1 MGAVRRSAAGAAGS
15 LTHGSKLKKSG
26 RKVMAATA
34 KDFFACVLLGLLAG
48 PAVAQNAPGVTD
60 TEIKVGQTMPYTGPV
75 TAFSTLGKG
84 EIGYFKMLNEQGGVN
99 GRKINLISLD
109 DGYAPPKTVEQTRR
123 LVEQDGV
130 AFLFSSIGTATNT
143 AVQRYLNNNKVP
155 QLYIGSGAS
164 KFGNYKEFPYTIGGI
179 QGTFRAEARIYGR
192 YILKEKPNAKIA
204 ILYQN
209 DDYGRDYVLGLKD
222 VLGDKYASMVKE
234 ATYEFTDATV
244 DSQVVS
250 LQGSGA
256 ESLIVAATPKFA
268 AQAIRKVHD
277 IGWKPMFF
285 LSNVAIWIS
294 TVIEPAGPEKAVG
307 IMSSVYVKDPADP
320 GWDNDPGMKEWK
332 AWIIK
337 YMPEVDSR
345 DQNYVNSYN
354 EAMVLVQ
361 ALKQAGSD
369 LSRENIMK
377 QALNIKDMQLPMM
390 LPGIKVNTSPTDYFP
405 IEDMQMMR
413 FDGKQ
418 WVRFGDLLSG
428 SL

>member
-1 MGAVRRSAAGAAGS
+1 MNRKFLSAAGLLSILIGAAS
-15 LTHGSKLKKSG
+15 
-26 RKVMAATA
+26 AA
-34 KDFFACVLLGLLAG
+34 
-48 PAVAQNAPGVTD
+48 AQNAPGVTD
-60 TEIKVGQTMPYTGPV
+60 AEIKIGQTMPYTGPV

-84 EIGYFKMLNEQGGVN
+84 EIGYFKMINEQGGIN

-123 LVEQDGV
+123 LVEQEKV

-143 AVQRYLNNNKVP
+143 AVQRYLNSNKIP

-164 KFGNYKEFPYTIGGI
+164 KFGDHKQFPWTIGGI
-179 QGTFRAEARIYGR
+179 QGTFRAEARIYAR
-192 YILKEKPNAKIA
+192 YILKEKPNARIA

-222 VLGDKYASMVKE
+222 VLGDKYAATVKE
-234 ATYEFTDATV
+234 ATYEFTDATI

-256 ESLIVAATPKFA
+256 EALIVAATPKFA
-268 AQAIRKVHD
+268 AQAIRKVYD
-277 IGWKPMFF
+277 IKWKPMFF
-285 LSNVAIWIS
+285 LSNVAIWVS
-294 TVIEPAGPEKAVG
+294 TVLEPAGVEKAVG
-307 IMSSVYVKDPADP
+307 IMSSVYVKDPSDP
-320 GWDNDPGMKEWK
+320 GWDDDPGMKEWK
-332 AWIIK
+332 AWITR
-337 YMPEVDSR
+337 YMPEVDPR

-354 EAMVLVQ
+354 EGMVLVQ
-361 ALKQAGSD
+361 ALKQAGND
-369 LSRENIMK
+369 LSRANIMK

-413 FDGKQ
+413 WDGKQ
-418 WVRFGDLLSG
+418 WRRFGDILSG
-428 SL
+428 AL

>member
-1 MGAVRRSAAGAAGS
+1 M
-15 LTHGSKLKKSG
+15 LSG
-26 RKVMAATA
+26 LAMA
-34 KDFFACVLLGLLAG
+34 CIIAG

-60 TEIKVGQTMPYTGPV
+60 SEIKIGQTMPYTGPV

-84 EIGYFKMLNEQGGVN
+84 EIGYFKMINEQGGVN
-99 GRKINLISLD
+99 GRKLNLISLD

-123 LVEQDGV
+123 LVEQDKV
-130 AFLFSSIGTATNT
+130 AFMFSSIGTATNT
-143 AVQRYLNNNKVP
+143 AVQRYLNSNKVP

-164 KFGNYKEFPYTIGGI
+164 KFGNYKEFPWTIGGI
-179 QGTFRAEARIYGR
+179 QGTFRAEARIYAR

-222 VLGDKYASMVKE
+222 VLGDKYQSVVRE
-234 ATYEFTDATV
+234 ATYEFTDATI
-244 DSQVVS
+244 DSQIVS
-250 LQGSGA
+250 LQGSA
-256 ESLIVAATPKFA
+256 SEALIVAATPKFA
-268 AQAIRKVHD
+268 AQAIRKVYD

-285 LSNVAIWIS
+285 LSNVAIWVS
-294 TVIEPAGPEKAVG
+294 TVLEPAGVEKAVG
-307 IMSSVYVKDPADP
+307 IMSSVYVKDPSDP

-332 AWIIK
+332 AWITK
-337 YMPEVDSR
+337 YMPEVDPR

-354 EAMVLVQ
+354 EGMVLVQ
-361 ALKQAGSD
+361 ALKQAGSN
-369 LSRENIMK
+369 LSRDNIMK

-390 LPGIKVNTSPTDYFP
+390 LPGIKVNTSATDYYP

-413 FDGKQ
+413 WSGKQ
-418 WVRFGDLLSG
+418 WVRFGNLLSG

>member
-1 MGAVRRSAAGAAGS
+1 MTSRFSYALFGVTSVAFTCAALAA
-15 LTHGSKLKKSG
+15 
-26 RKVMAATA
+26 
-34 KDFFACVLLGLLAG
+34 
-48 PAVAQNAPGVTD
+48 PALAQNAPGITD
-60 TEIKVGQTMPYTGPV
+60 TEIKIGQTMPYTGPV

-84 EIGYFKMLNEQGGVN
+84 EIAYFKMINERGGVN
-99 GRKINLISLD
+99 GRKLNLISLD
-109 DGYAPPKTVEQTRR
+109 DGYAPPKTVEQTRK
-123 LVEQDGV
+123 LVEQEGV

-143 AVQRYLNNNKVP
+143 AIQRYTNSNKIP

-179 QGTFRAEARIYGR
+179 QGTFRAEARIYAR
-192 YILKEKPNAKIA
+192 YILNEKPNAKIA

-222 VLGDKYASMVKE
+222 VLGDKYGAMVKE

-256 ESLIVAATPKFA
+256 EALIVAATPKFA
-268 AQAIRKVHD
+268 AQAIRKVYD
-277 IGWKPMFF
+277 IKWKPMFF
-285 LSNVAIWIS
+285 LSNVAIWVS
-294 TVIEPAGPEKAVG
+294 TVLEPAGVEKAVG
-307 IMSSVYVKDPADP
+307 IISSAYVKDPSDS

-332 AWIIK
+332 AWISK
-337 YMPEVDSR
+337 YMPEVDPR

-354 EAMVLVQ
+354 EGMVLVQ
-361 ALKQAGSD
+361 ALKQAGKD
-369 LSRENIMK
+369 LSRENILK

-390 LPGIKVNTSPTDYFP
+390 LPGIKVNTSPTDYYP

-413 FDGKQ
+413 WSGKQ
-418 WVRFGDLLSG
+418 WVRFGALLSG

>member
-1 MGAVRRSAAGAAGS
+1 MSNKIKPALFCLVLGVFASP
-15 LTHGSKLKKSG
+15 
-26 RKVMAATA
+26 AT
-34 KDFFACVLLGLLAG
+34 
-48 PAVAQNAPGVTD
+48 AQNAPGVTD

-84 EIGYFKMLNEQGGVN
+84 EIGYFKMLNEQGGIN

-130 AFLFSSIGTATNT
+130 AFMFSSIGTATNT
-143 AVQRYLNNNKVP
+143 AVQRYLNSNKVP

-179 QGTFRAEARIYGR
+179 QGTFRAEARIYAR

-222 VLGDKYASMVKE
+222 ILGDKYSSVVRE

-256 ESLIVAATPKFA
+256 EALIVAATPKFA

-320 GWDNDPGMKEWK
+320 GWDNDAGMKEWK
-332 AWIIK
+332 AWITK

-361 ALKQAGSD
+361 ALKQAAND

-390 LPGIKVNTSPTDYFP
+390 LPGIKVNTSPTDYYP

-413 FDGKQ
+413 FNGKQ

>member
-1 MGAVRRSAAGAAGS
+1 MIAKLWRVPALCLGMAGLS
-15 LTHGSKLKKSG
+15 
-26 RKVMAATA
+26 V
-34 KDFFACVLLGLLAG
+34 
-48 PAVAQNAPGVTD
+48 PALAQNAPGITD
-60 TEIKVGQTMPYTGPV
+60 TEIKIGQTMPYTGPV

-109 DGYAPPKTVEQTRR
+109 DGYAPPKTVEQTRK
-123 LVEQDGV
+123 LVEQEGV

-143 AVQRYLNNNKVP
+143 AVQRYLNTNKVP

-164 KFGNYKEFPYTIGGI
+164 KFGNSKEFPWTIGGI
-179 QGTFRAEARIYGR
+179 QGTFRAEARIYAR
-192 YILKEKPNAKIA
+192 YIVKEKPGAKIA

-222 VLGDKYASMVKE
+222 VLGDKYAETVKE

-244 DSQVVS
+244 DSQVIT
-250 LQGSGA
+250 LQGTGA
-256 ESLIVAATPKFA
+256 DALIVAATPKFA
-268 AQAIRKVHD
+268 AQAIRKVYD
-277 IGWKPMFF
+277 IGWKPTFF

-294 TVIEPAGPEKAVG
+294 TVIEPAGPEKAGG

-332 AWIIK
+332 AWITK
-337 YMPEVDSR
+337 YMPEADPR

-354 EAMVLVQ
+354 SAMVLVQ
-361 ALKQAGSD
+361 ALKQAGND

-377 QALNIKDMQLPMM
+377 QALNIKDLQLPMM
-390 LPGIKVNTSPTDYFP
+390 LPGIKVNTARRTT
-405 IEDMQMMR
+405 MR
-413 FDGKQ
+413 S
-418 WVRFGDLLSG
+418 RTCR
-428 SL
+428 